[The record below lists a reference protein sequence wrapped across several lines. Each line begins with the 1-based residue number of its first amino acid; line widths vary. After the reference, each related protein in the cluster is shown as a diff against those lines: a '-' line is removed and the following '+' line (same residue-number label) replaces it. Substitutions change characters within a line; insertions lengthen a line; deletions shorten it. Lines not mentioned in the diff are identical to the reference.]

1 MKRKRS
7 LLITLLFGFLLTSPV
22 FAIMIEDGKGTGIKQ
37 QVNAENQAVV
47 RAITE
52 TLFEQES
59 SENGNSYNWSSGI
72 IDIDTTDTVF
82 LLKNTSDDNLHIESI
97 SIWNGSVASQYT
109 VHLPTTEVTVTGT
122 TVTGTNLNT
131 ASANVADAS
140 AASDETNN
148 SQGNLIFDPMI
159 AVDDNITLNT
169 VGLILGKNKSVA
181 IDVVAE
187 TTESG
192 VTIRAHYGD

>member
-1 MKRKRS
+1 MKRILS
-7 LLITLLFGFLLTSPV
+7 ALLVFGFLLTSQV
-22 FAIMIEDGKGTGIKQ
+22 FAIQVEDGKGTGVKQ
-37 QVNAENQAVV
+37 HVNSQNQAVV

-59 SENGNSYNWSSGI
+59 FENGNSYNWSSGI
-72 IDIDTTDTVF
+72 IDIDITDTV
-82 LLKNTSDDNLHIESI
+82 LLIKNTSDNALHIESI

-131 ASANVADAS
+131 SSGNVADTS

-148 SQGNLIFDPMI
+148 SQGNIIFDPMI
-159 AVDDNITLNT
+159 AVDTNIMINT
-169 VGLILGKNKSVA
+169 VGLILGKNKSMAV
-181 IDVVAE
+181 DVVAE

-192 VTIRAHYGD
+192 VTVRAHYGD